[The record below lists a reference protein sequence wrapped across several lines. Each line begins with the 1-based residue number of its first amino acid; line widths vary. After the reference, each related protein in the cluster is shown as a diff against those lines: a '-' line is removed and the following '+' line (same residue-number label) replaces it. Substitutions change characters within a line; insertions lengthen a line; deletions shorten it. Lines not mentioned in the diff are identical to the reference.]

1 MEENREKKYIEKEEE
16 SGKWEN
22 FINYGKVSVTLGG
35 VLGVTIGIPLG
46 IASGIK
52 AGLKGLVITFIVGCV
67 VGAFLSIMFAVKDGR
82 ETDNRE
88 V

>member
-1 MEENREKKYIEKEEE
+1 MEENKIKEE
-16 SGKWEN
+16 SGKWES

-35 VLGVTIGIPLG
+35 VLGVTIAIPIT
-46 IASGIK
+46 IATWSIWT
-52 AGLKGLVITFIVGCV
+52 GLKGLLITFVVGCV